1 MDDFLTRALGVHAQ
15 ALDARSR
22 RAEVLANNLANID
35 TPQYKARDLDFEAAL
50 ANASKSQGSLK
61 TTDARHLQPG
71 DQAGGAS
78 APGQAEGV
86 KYRVP
91 LHSSPDGNT
100 VNADVEKAQFTE
112 NAMRYQASL
121 VFLTRKFAGLKA
133 ALGDQ

>member
-1 MDDFLTRALGVHAQ
+1 MDDFLNRALGVHAQ

-22 RAEVLANNLANID
+22 RAEVLASNLANVD
-35 TPQYKARDLDFEAAL
+35 TPQYKARDMDFEAAL
-50 ANASKSQGSLK
+50 AKASQSQGSLR

-71 DQAGGAS
+71 GA
-78 APGQAEGV
+78 APQGEPESV

-121 VFLTRKFAGLKA
+121 VFLTRKFAGLKS
-133 ALGDQ
+133 ALSDQ

>member
-1 MDDFLTRALGVHAQ
+1 MDDFLTRALGVHAN

-22 RAEVLANNLANID
+22 RAEVLASNLANVD
-35 TPQYKARDLDFEAAL
+35 TPQYKARDLDFGAAL
-50 ANASKSQGSLK
+50 AAATKSQGNLK
-61 TTDARHLQPG
+61 TTDARHLQ
-71 DQAGGAS
+71 AGGAVQS
-78 APGQAEGV
+78 QAESV

-121 VFLTRKFAGLKA
+121 AFLTRKFAGLKA